1 MDTKFA
7 SSLATNLSKENIE
20 EFITLLLFFEKNY
33 KELSTMIYD
42 DIFINSENKDICE
55 YLLENRLD
63 VLDIDYILS
72 KLEPVG
78 IESEDLNVEN
88 WKLDLLYEYT
98 NDE

>member
-55 YLLENRLD
+55 YLLENRPD